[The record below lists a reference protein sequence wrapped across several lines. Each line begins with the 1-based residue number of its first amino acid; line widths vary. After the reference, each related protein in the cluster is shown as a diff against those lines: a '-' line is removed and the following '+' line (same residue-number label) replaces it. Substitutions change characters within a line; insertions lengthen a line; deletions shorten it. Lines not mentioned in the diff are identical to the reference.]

1 MQGARSEKMCAANPL
16 QVAKSKDAG
25 SYAEGSAMVKH
36 DQALKIIEAAHL
48 HAAHINVRVS
58 VAVVDAGGHLV
69 AMGRMDGASP
79 VSPQIAEAKAVSAA
93 MFQRDGG
100 TLLQTATERPAFFN
114 AVNELTRMRLVPG
127 HGSVLL
133 QADGATVG
141 AVGVSGAKP
150 EQDLECAEAGAG
162 TFS

>member
-1 MQGARSEKMCAANPL
+1 MLKLELARQIIDAA
-16 QVAKSKDAG
+16 
-25 SYAEGSAMVKH
+25 H
-36 DQALKIIEAAHL
+36 DRAAHL
-48 HAAHINVRVS
+48 NVRVT

-69 AMGRMDGASP
+69 ALGRMDGANP
-79 VSPQIAEAKAVSAA
+79 ISPQIAEAKAVSAA

-100 TLLQTATERPAFFN
+100 SLLQTATERPAFFN
-114 AVNELTRMRLVPG
+114 AVSGLTRTKLVPG

-133 QADGATVG
+133 ERDGAVMG

-150 EQDLECAEAGAG
+150 EQDLECAQAGAA

>member
-1 MQGARSEKMCAANPL
+1 MGSARSEKMCAANPL
-16 QVAKSKDAG
+16 QVARFKAAA
-25 SYAEGSAMVKH
+25 SYAEGTAMVNY

-100 TLLQTATERPAFFN
+100 SLLQTATERPAFFN
-114 AVNELTRMRLVPG
+114 AVSGLTRMRLVPG

-133 QADGATVG
+133 QQDGTTVG
-141 AVGVSGAKP
+141 AIGVSGAKP